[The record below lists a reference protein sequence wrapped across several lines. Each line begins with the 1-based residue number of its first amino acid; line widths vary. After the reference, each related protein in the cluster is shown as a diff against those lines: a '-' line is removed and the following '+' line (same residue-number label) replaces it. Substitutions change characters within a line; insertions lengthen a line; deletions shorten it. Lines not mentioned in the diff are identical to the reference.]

1 MTRRRQLLKAGA
13 LGATASFTTGAY
25 AQTQPSVRW
34 RMAALY
40 PRSLDTCYGSTEQMC
55 KRVAELTN
63 GKFTITLHP
72 PGDLVPPLQVLDA
85 VSPLPPFIY

>member
-1 MTRRRQLLKAGA
+1 MPPAGVWRWANLPELYRRRQDMTRRRQLLKVGA

-63 GKFTITLHP
+63 GKFTIC
-72 PGDLVPPLQVLDA
+72 
-85 VSPLPPFIY
+85 

>member
-63 GKFTITLHP
+63 GKFTIFVEHRCTS
-72 PGDLVPPLQVLDA
+72 VVQRKQPLE
-85 VSPLPPFIY
+85 

>member
-40 PRSLDTCYGSTEQMC
+40 
-55 KRVAELTN
+55 ELMSN
-63 GKFTITLHP
+63 
-72 PGDLVPPLQVLDA
+72 LVYALSEA
-85 VSPLPPFIY
+85 

>member
-34 RMAALY
+34 R
-40 PRSLDTCYGSTEQMC
+40 PDGHPNSPVYGHL
-55 KRVAELTN
+55 K
-63 GKFTITLHP
+63 
-72 PGDLVPPLQVLDA
+72 
-85 VSPLPPFIY
+85 LPHLN